1 MNKNS
6 KSNTTISTTNISALT
21 EQLKCANMSN
31 EVSDVLKE
39 LENMLNRQFLEN
51 HPYKIYY
58 SEAEQ
63 NWITYVVDETRKD
76 NRRRVKRK
84 SKENLENYLIEFYK
98 EKQQQDSILNITLE
112 KLYERFLI
120 HKRDK
125 TAVTGKTLVEYTNE
139 WNKFFKG
146 TDLAKMRVKDITPKA
161 LTNFYRS
168 LTKDRAYTYKSIS
181 NGRAL
186 LNGIM
191 YLAVEEEIILHNPV
205 LDVNFKDL
213 PYKPVKSQK
222 NNVYTKKET
231 AQLLTYLKDIN
242 EPYALAIQLS
252 FYLFIRIGETKA
264 IRFEDIDLENRSVFL
279 HSQVLNDR
287 QLNDDLTFT
296 SREVIV
302 SDHIKGNTEKGYRT
316 QKLTDE
322 AIEIIE
328 KARLLNPNGTY
339 LFEPNGKV
347 MNTDTFNKH
356 LKKYCEACGV
366 RYFSSHKIRFYNA
379 STAYDGKNLTTIS
392 TLMGHSK
399 VATTLHYLRN
409 VELDDESSE
418 AFKKLGLSS
427 KKETKE

>member
-1 MNKNS
+1 MNTKPTNS
-6 KSNTTISTTNISALT
+6 SIDFSTLS
-21 EQLKCANMSN
+21 EQLKCVNLFEEAN
-31 EVSDVLKE
+31 DVLKD
-39 LENMLNRQFLEN
+39 LENMINRKILEN

-63 NWITYVVDETRKD
+63 IWITYVADETRKD

-84 SKENLENYLIEFYK
+84 SKLNLENYLIEYYK
-98 EKQQQDSILNITLE
+98 DKQEQDSLRNITLE
-112 KLYERFLI
+112 KMYEKFLI
-120 HKRDK
+120 YKRDE
-125 TAVTGKTLVEYTNE
+125 TAVVGKTLVEYTNE
-139 WNKFFKG
+139 WKRFFKD
-146 TDLAKMRVKDITPKA
+146 TELSKMRVRDITPKI
-161 LTNFYRS
+161 LTKFYRC

-181 NGRAL
+181 NGRSL

-213 PYKPVKSQK
+213 PYKPVKRQK
-222 NNVYTKKET
+222 NNVYSKEET
-231 AQLLTYLKDIN
+231 LQLLTHLKDIN

-264 IRFEDIDLENRSVFL
+264 IRYDDIDLKARTVFL
-279 HSQVLNDR
+279 HSQVVNER
-287 QLNDDLTFT
+287 TLNDDLTFS
-296 SREVIV
+296 SRRAVV
-302 SDHIKGNTEKGYRT
+302 TDHIKGNTEKGYRT
-316 QKLTDE
+316 QLLTDE
-322 AIEIIE
+322 AIKIIE
-328 KARLLNPNGTY
+328 KARALNPNGTY
-339 LFEPNGKV
+339 LFEPNGKL
-347 MNTDTFNKH
+347 MNTDTFNDY
-356 LKKYCEACGV
+356 LEKYCNECGV

-399 VATTLHYLRN
+399 VATTLLYLRN

-427 KKETKE
+427 

>member
-1 MNKNS
+1 MNKNT
-6 KSNTTISTTNISALT
+6 NTTNTTTNISALT

-39 LENMLNRQFLEN
+39 LENMLNRQFLEQ

-63 NWITYVVDETRKD
+63 NWITYIPDESRKD

-84 SKENLENYLIEFYK
+84 SKEHLENYLIEYYK

-112 KLYERFLI
+112 KMYEKYLI
-120 HKRDK
+120 YKRDE
-125 TAVTGKTLVEYTNE
+125 TAVVGKTLVEYKNE
-139 WNKFFKG
+139 WNKFFKD
-146 TDLAKMRVKDITPKA
+146 TDLAKMRVKDITPKV
-161 LTNFYRS
+161 LTKFYRS
-168 LTKDRAYTYKSIS
+168 LTKDREYTYKSIS
-181 NGRAL
+181 NGRSL

-191 YLAVEEEIILHNPV
+191 YLAVEEEIIVHNPV
-205 LDVNFKDL
+205 LDVNFKDF

-222 NNVYTKKET
+222 NNVYTKDET
-231 AQLLTYLKDIN
+231 VQLLTYLKDIN

-264 IRFEDIDLENRSVFL
+264 IRFEDIDLKNKTVFL
-279 HSQVLNDR
+279 HSQAVNDR

-296 SREVIV
+296 SREVVIT
-302 SDHIKGNTEKGYRT
+302 DHIKGNTEKGYRT
-316 QKLTDE
+316 QRLTDE
-322 AIEIIE
+322 AIKIIE
-328 KARLLNPNGTY
+328 KAKLLNPNGTY
-339 LFEPNGKV
+339 LFEPDGKV
-347 MNTDTFNKH
+347 MNTDTFNKR
-356 LKKYCEACGV
+356 LKKYCDACGV

-418 AFKKLGLSS
+418 AFKKLGLSTP
-427 KKETKE
+427 KK

>member
-1 MNKNS
+1 MNNNS
-6 KSNTTISTTNISALT
+6 KSNTTNSTIDLLALT
-21 EQLKCANMSN
+21 EQLKCANMNN
-31 EVSDVLKE
+31 EVSDAFKE
-39 LENMLNRQFLEN
+39 FENMLNRQFLQR

-63 NWITYVVDETRKD
+63 NWVTYIPDETRKD

-84 SKENLENYLIEFYK
+84 SKEHLENYLIEYYK
-98 EKQQQDSILNITLE
+98 EKQQQDSILNITLDKMFE
-112 KLYERFLI
+112 KFLI
-120 HKRDK
+120 YKRDE
-125 TAVTGKTLVEYTNE
+125 TSVVGKTLVEYTNE
-139 WNKFFKG
+139 WNKFFKD
-146 TDLAKMRVKDITPKA
+146 TDLAKMRVKDITPKV
-161 LTNFYRS
+161 LTKFYRS
-168 LTKDRAYTYKSIS
+168 LTKDRKYTYKAIS
-181 NGRAL
+181 NGRSV

-191 YLAVEEEIILHNPV
+191 YLAVDEEIIVHNPV
-205 LDVNFKDL
+205 LDVNFKDFS
-213 PYKPVKSQK
+213 YKPVKSQK
-222 NNVYTKKET
+222 NNVYTKDET
-231 AQLLTYLKDIN
+231 IQLLTYLQDIN

-264 IRFEDIDLENRSVFL
+264 IRFEDIDLKNKTVFL
-279 HSQVLNDR
+279 HSQVVNDR
-287 QLNDDLTFT
+287 KLNDDLTFS
-296 SREVIV
+296 SREAIV
-302 SDHIKGNTEKGYRT
+302 TDHIKGNTEKGYRT
-316 QKLTDE
+316 QRLTDA

-328 KARLLNPNGTY
+328 KAKLLNPKGTY